1 MTLLAPTLQAFFT
14 ERLMTQQNASRH
26 TVASYRDCLRLL
38 VCFARTSTGAQ
49 PSHLTI
55 EQVDAALVG
64 AFLDHLEH
72 DRGVSIATRNARL
85 AAVHSLFRF
94 AALRHPEHA
103 ELISRVL
110 AIPVKRAERAI
121 VAFLTAEEAD
131 ALLAAPDL
139 SRRAGRR
146 DHALL
151 ALAVQTGLRVSEI
164 TGLRVADVHLDV
176 GPHVRCTGKGRKDRA
191 TPLTRQT
198 AAIMRGWLAERGG
211 VGADPV
217 FPGPDGKPLGTNAV
231 RRLTQRHAATA
242 AARCPSLSNKKISP
256 HTLRHTCAMR
266 MLESG
271 IDLATISLWLGHENI
286 RSSQAYLHAHMA
298 LKEKAL
304 ARTTPAH
311 ATAGRYRPP
320 DTLLAFLE
328 QL

>member
-14 ERLMTQQNASRH
+14 SRLMAQKNASPH
-26 TVASYRDCLRLL
+26 TIASYRDCLRLL
-38 VCFARTSTGAQ
+38 VCFARTSTGTQ
-49 PSHLTI
+49 PSQLTV
-55 EQVDAALVG
+55 EQIDAALVG
-64 AFLDHLEH
+64 AFLDHLEQ
-72 DRGVSIATRNARL
+72 DRGVSITSRNTRL

-121 VAFLTAEEAD
+121 VSFLTAGEAD
-131 ALLAAPDL
+131 ALLASPDI

-151 ALAVQTGLRVSEI
+151 TLAVQTGLRVSEI
-164 TGLRVADVHLDV
+164 TGLRVADVHL
-176 GPHVRCTGKGRKDRA
+176 GAGAHVRCTGKGRKDRA

-198 AAIMRGWLAERGG
+198 VAIMRGWLAERGG
-211 VGADPV
+211 AGADAV
-217 FPGPDGKPLGTNAV
+217 FPGPDGKPLGTDAV
-231 RRLTQRHAATA
+231 RRLTERHAAA
-242 AARCPSLSNKKISP
+242 ASARCPSLSGKKVTP
-256 HTLRHTCAMR
+256 HVLRHTCAMR

-286 RSSQAYLHAHMA
+286 RSTQAYLHAHMA

-304 ARTTPAH
+304 ARTAPAR
-311 ATAGRYRPP
+311 TTGGRYRPP
-320 DTLLAFLE
+320 DSLLAFLE

>member
-14 ERLMTQQNASRH
+14 ERLMTQQNASAH

-38 VCFARTSTGAQ
+38 VCFARTATGTQPAQ
-49 PSHLTI
+49 LRV

-94 AALRHPEHA
+94 AALRHPDHA

-121 VAFLTAEEAD
+121 VAFLTAEETD
-131 ALLAAPDL
+131 ALLAAPDP

-146 DHALL
+146 DHALV

-164 TGLRVADVHLDV
+164 TGLRVADVHLGA
-176 GPHVRCTGKGRKDRA
+176 GPYVRCTGKGRKDRA

-198 AAIMRGWLAERGG
+198 TADHARLARRTRRRSRRP
-211 VGADPV
+211 AL
-217 FPGPDGKPLGTNAV
+217 PGPGRQAAGQQRGPQAHPAARHHGSSALPLAV
-231 RRLTQRHAATA
+231 EQEHQPAYATA
-242 AARCPSLSNKKISP
+242 LCGRPCYVAVSSISAGSRAA
-256 HTLRHTCAMR
+256 HAG
-266 MLESG
+266 SG
-271 IDLATISLWLGHENI
+271 HITRWCYSQK
-286 RSSQAYLHAHMA
+286 RSSHARRSWSA
-298 LKEKAL
+298 VQS
-304 ARTTPAH
+304 
-311 ATAGRYRPP
+311 GRGSGVS
-320 DTLLAFLE
+320 DW
-328 QL
+328 

>member
-14 ERLMTQQNASRH
+14 DRLMTQQNASPH

-38 VCFARTSTGAQ
+38 VCFARTSTGTQ
-49 PSHLTI
+49 PSQLSI

-72 DRGVSIATRNARL
+72 DRGVGIATRNARL

-164 TGLRVADVHLDV
+164 TGLRVADVHL
-176 GPHVRCTGKGRKDRA
+176 GTGAHVRCTGKGRKDRA

-198 AAIMRGWLAERGG
+198 AAIIRGWLAERGG
-211 VGADPV
+211 ADADPL
-217 FPGPDGKPLGTNAV
+217 FPGPDGKPLGTDAV
-231 RRLTQRHAATA
+231 RRLTQRHATAA
-242 AARCPSLSNKKISP
+242 AARCPTLSNKKVSP

-271 IDLATISLWLGHENI
+271 IDLATISLWLGHEGI

-304 ARTTPAH
+304 ARTAPAH
-311 ATAGRYRPP
+311 TTAGRYRPP
-320 DTLLAFLE
+320 DSLLAFLE